1 MAYIQ
6 PREGKDGKKS
16 YRVQIRRRGQ
26 PIQSA
31 TFTTKTAAQKWARKI
46 ESQIDEGKH
55 FKTSLAKQK
64 TVADMID
71 RYIENYISNKAK
83 TTQRDQ
89 KYQLSFWKEQIGD
102 LRLSGLQTSVI
113 LEHREKM
120 VAKRKIDKETG
131 EDIPCYANASIN
143 RYIAALS
150 AALTAAIDWDWLDS
164 HPVRGKIKAL
174 EENKRTRFL
183 NDKERKALLSACK
196 KAPNPMLYDIVM
208 MGLCTGMRSSE
219 ITNLTWE
226 HVDLKNRWLF
236 VDKSKNKEKRGI
248 YITDEAYDVLSK
260 RFEKRDPE
268 KKWVFPSDSVDK
280 PYEFRKLWNKA
291 LEEAGVEDFQFHDLR
306 HTFAS
311 YMAIDGVSPL
321 IIKKITGH
329 KQLSSLQRYTH
340 LMKDHTAEAI
350 SNMTRKHIGGVEE

>member
-6 PREGKDGKKS
+6 AREGKDGKKT

-31 TFTTKTAAQKWARKI
+31 TFPTKTAAQKWARKI

-55 FKTSLAKQK
+55 FKTSLSKQK

-71 RYIENYISNKAK
+71 RYTETILPHKSSSTRNHQTTQLQWWKDQVGDYKLTELKTSIILEQRDKMLAK
-83 TTQRDQ
+83 TKTDN
-89 KYQLSFWKEQIGD
+89 
-102 LRLSGLQTSVI
+102 V
-113 LEHREKM
+113 
-120 VAKRKIDKETG
+120 TG
-131 EDIPCYANASIN
+131 VESSYYANASIN

-150 AALTAAIDWDWLDS
+150 AALSAAIDWDWLDT
-164 HPVRGKIKAL
+164 HPIRGRIKAL

-183 NDKERKALLSACK
+183 NDEERKALLTACK
-196 KAPNPMLYDIVM
+196 NASNPMLYEIVM
-208 MGLCTGMRSSE
+208 LGLCTGMRSSE
-219 ITNLTWE
+219 IMNLTWD
-226 HVDLKNRWLF
+226 HVDLENRWLY
-236 VDKSKNKEKRGI
+236 VDKAKNKEKRGI
-248 YITDEAYDVLSK
+248 FITDEVFDILGK
-260 RFEKRDPE
+260 RYESRDPE
-268 KKWVFPSDSVDK
+268 KNWVFASETVDA

-291 LEEAGVEDFQFHDLR
+291 LEKAGVEDFQFHDLR

-311 YMAIDGVSPL
+311 YMAINGVSPL

-350 SNMTRKHIGGVEE
+350 SSMTKKYVGGGEE